1 MDPPALWRSRATGN
15 TSEMRKKL
23 RQERQEMDHEKQSEK
38 PRNDACNSPGISP
51 NGRVISYNVPE
62 GERPGG
68 IKVRFKIRIATGK
81 RATEIDARQA
91 AVILEVLEWQRQ
103 RNQPR

>member
-1 MDPPALWRSRATGN
+1 MD
-15 TSEMRKKL
+15 
-23 RQERQEMDHEKQSEK
+23 QEKQQK
-38 PRNDACNSPGISP
+38 NDENNGGNSFGISL

-91 AVILEVLEWQRQ
+91 AVIMEVPQWQRQ
-103 RNQPR
+103 QQTRPLG